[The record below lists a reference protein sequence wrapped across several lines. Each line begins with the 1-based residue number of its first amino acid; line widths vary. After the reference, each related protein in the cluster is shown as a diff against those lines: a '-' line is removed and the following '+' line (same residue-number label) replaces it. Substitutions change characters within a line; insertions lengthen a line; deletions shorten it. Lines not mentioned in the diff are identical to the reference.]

1 MKLLYLFM
9 IRFGLFIGLGVLE
22 LEVDRGV
29 GLRFVR
35 AAFRLVL
42 VVAVLFRGVGVLLIF
57 FMSFFERV
65 DRSLLGVVWVLVL
78 GAGVLKVF
86 WGVGMV
92 LLFFLF
98 IIFFSM
104 FSLCCFF

>member
-1 MKLLYLFM
+1 M
-9 IRFGLFIGLGVLE
+9 IKFGLFIGLGVLE

-35 AAFRLVL
+35 AVFRLVS
-42 VVAVLFRGVGVLLIF
+42 VVVVLFRGVGVLLIF
-57 FMSFFERV
+57 FMLFFERV